1 VLPIED
7 GALTGIRVVELSSG
21 VAGPFCARLFAD
33 YGAEVIK
40 VEPPGLGD
48 PTRRWGPF
56 PGDRPHREKSGTFL
70 FLNTNKR
77 GITLDLD
84 VPEDRERCL
93 ELVRRADVLIA
104 SHRPRQLRDW
114 AFDYSALST
123 LNPGLVMISVTPFG
137 QTGPYADW
145 NGYDLNAYHLSGC
158 GSRYCGRPDDAPLEH
173 GTFSADF
180 FAGYA
185 AAAWGLASV
194 LGRDRAGGGQH
205 IDVSSAEVLAA
216 LFVGA
221 LNIGGY
227 AQDGVFDRRGGAGLG
242 LAAPADILPCK
253 DGHVLLIALE
263 TAQWRGLRVA
273 MGDPEWARAD
283 LFDDMRERGRNS
295 DLIYEMLRQWTL
307 QHSKEEI
314 MALCQANGCPATA
327 VYTVADLARHPHL
340 EQREYL
346 VELDHPEMGR
356 VRDLGAPIRLPGCPG
371 GPRTPA
377 PLLGQHDAEIF
388 EGAEAMPFEHETARP
403 AWTAPVADRARGGRG
418 RALPLEGLRVANFG
432 WGLVGPTAGQLL
444 AFLGAEVYKIE
455 SRARPDI
462 QRTIPPFYG
471 GIPDPDRSIQN
482 HAFWAGNRSVTLNLK
497 TQEGQGLARQ
507 LVAISD
513 VVIENFATGVMER
526 LNLGYDTLRT
536 VAPEIVMASLSSTG
550 NFGPLADLRTYGNSL
565 ASLAGLD
572 SVTGYAGGPM
582 QAMENAYSDPLGGV
596 IGALGVLLA
605 LHCRERTGRG
615 QHIDYSQLEGIIQL
629 VGPAFIDYLLNGRIA
644 GPIGNRHPVAA
655 AAPHGVF
662 PCRGEDRWIA
672 IAVGNDEEWRGLVRA
687 LDCEWARDTGLAEA
701 AGRIERI
708 DTIHERLAECTRQ
721 FGDYELA
728 ERLQGFGV
736 AATPVL
742 DVSDLLEDA
751 HYRARGTFI
760 RVVHPLGFEETI
772 YGAYVKTSRSEP
784 DIRPGPAVGQ
794 DNEQVFKELLGM
806 PEARYRELVERKVI
820 F

>member
-194 LGRDRAGGGQH
+194 LGRDRLGGGQH

-708 DTIHERLAECTRQ
+708 DTIHERLAEWTRQ

>member
-1 VLPIED
+1 M
-7 GALTGIRVVELSSG
+7 VELACG

-33 YGAEVIK
+33 YGADVIK
-40 VEPPGLGD
+40 VEPPESGD
-48 PTRRWGPF
+48 PTRSWGPF
-56 PGDRPHREKSGTFL
+56 PGDRPHRERSGTFF

-77 GITLDLD
+77 SIVLD
-84 VPEDRERCL
+84 VGASGDRERFL
-93 ELVRRADVLIA
+93 ALVRRADVLIA

-114 AFDYSALST
+114 GLDYSTLST
-123 LNPGLVMISVTPFG
+123 LNPALVMISITPFG

-194 LGRDRAGGGQH
+194 FGRERVGGGQH
-205 IDVSSAEVLAA
+205 LDVSSAEILAA

-221 LNIGGY
+221 LNVGGY
-227 AQDGVFDRRGGAGLG
+227 AQDGVFNRRGGTGMG

-253 DGHVLLIALE
+253 DGYVLLIALE

-273 MGDPEWARAD
+273 MGDPDWARVE
-283 LFDDMRERGRNS
+283 LFDDMWERGRNS
-295 DLIYEMLRQWTL
+295 DLIYEMLERWTL

-314 MALCQANGCPATA
+314 MERCQANGCPATA

-340 EQREYL
+340 AQRGYL
-346 VELDHPEMGR
+346 VALDHPEMGR
-356 VRDLGAPIRLPGCPG
+356 VLDLGAPIRLPACPG

-377 PLLGQHDAEIF
+377 PLLGQHDEDVF
-388 EGAEAMPFEHETARP
+388 GAADDRMEAMPLEREASRP
-403 AWTAPVADRARGGRG
+403 SSAATPASRAGGGRD
-418 RALPLEGLRVANFG
+418 RALPLEGIRVTNFG

-455 SRARPDI
+455 SRVRPDI
-462 QRTIPPFYG
+462 QRTIPPFFDG
-471 GIPDPDRSIQN
+471 VPDPDRSIQN

-497 TQEGQGLARQ
+497 TVEGQELARR
-507 LVAISD
+507 LVAVSD
-513 VVIENFATGVMER
+513 VVIENFGAGVMER
-526 LNLGYDTLRT
+526 FGLGYDTLRT
-536 VAPEIVMASLSSTG
+536 VAPEIIMASLSSTG
-550 NFGPLADLRTYGNSL
+550 SFGPLSGLRTYGNSL

-572 SVTGYAGGPM
+572 AVTGYVGGPL
-582 QAMENAYSDPLGGV
+582 QAMENAFADPLGGV
-596 IGALGVLLA
+596 VGALGILLA
-605 LHCRERTGRG
+605 LHNRARTGKG
-615 QHIDYSQLEGIIQL
+615 QHVDYSQLEGTMQL
-629 VGPAFIDYLLNGRIA
+629 IGPALMEYLLNGRVA

-672 IAVGNDEEWRGLVRA
+672 IAVANDDEWQGLVAA
-687 LDCEWARDTGLAEA
+687 LGDCEWARAAALAEA
-701 AGRIERI
+701 TGRIQNI
-708 DTIHERLAECTRQ
+708 DPLHQRLSEWTRQ
-721 FGDYELA
+721 FDDHELA
-728 ERLQGFGV
+728 RRLQGFGV
-736 AATPVL
+736 AATPVF
-742 DVSDLLEDA
+742 DVSDLLNDA
-751 HYRARGTFI
+751 HYRMRGTFI
-760 RVVHPLGFEETI
+760 EVVHPLGFKETI
-772 YGAYVKTSRSEP
+772 YGAYVKTSRTEP
-784 DIRPGPAVGQ
+784 EIRPGPAVGQ
-794 DNEQVFKELLGM
+794 DNDDVFRKLLGI